1 MDGRG
6 EARPAPAAACD
17 PPEAV
22 TGVRKSGARCTVR
35 QGQKRAWGPD
45 DNAKTEEDDAET
57 KTPGRLTGMPS
68 PLTGVGFGNW
78 EKDALIFPST
88 VGRRR
93 AGPASG
99 LSQAKQTSGNSVSL
113 GQHGKETNSRVEG
126 TCLLPSVAPACFPL

>member
-22 TGVRKSGARCTVR
+22 TGVRKSGARCTVW

-45 DNAKTEEDDAET
+45 DNAKTKEDDAET

-68 PLTGVGFGNW
+68 PLTGVGFG
-78 EKDALIFPST
+78 T